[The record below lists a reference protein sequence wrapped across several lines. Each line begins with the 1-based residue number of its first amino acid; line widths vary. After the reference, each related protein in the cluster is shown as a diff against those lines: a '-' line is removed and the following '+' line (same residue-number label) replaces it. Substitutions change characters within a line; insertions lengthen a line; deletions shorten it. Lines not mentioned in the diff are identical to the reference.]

1 VLTVKKMI
9 AENIKISSS
18 NLTLMTIDGE
28 ELADHGGLEDLPVV
42 DGSTIQVAFN
52 DSLINSQGTKFER
65 ANKELLKALTTTSP
79 SSSSSSH
86 RPSPTPRLA
95 EQAVVDAVSAH
106 RLAQQALENAQQALA
121 KAEVAEETADATL
134 TEAVS
139 EALAEKVAAEQAVDE
154 AEAALATSGCR
165 TVTNGYE

>member
-1 VLTVKKMI
+1 MKKMI

-28 ELADHGGLEDLPVV
+28 ELADHGGLEDFPVG

-79 SSSSSSH
+79 SSSSSSSH

-121 KAEVAEETADATL
+121 KAEVAEERADATL

>member
-1 VLTVKKMI
+1 MKKMI

-18 NLTLMTIDGE
+18 NLTLMTIHGE
-28 ELADHGGLEDLPVV
+28 ELADHGGLEDFPVG
-42 DGSTIQVAFN
+42 DGSTIQLVFN

-79 SSSSSSH
+79 SSSSSH

>member
-1 VLTVKKMI
+1 MKKMI

-28 ELADHGGLEDLPVV
+28 ELADHGGLEDFPVV

>member
-1 VLTVKKMI
+1 MKKMI

-28 ELADHGGLEDLPVV
+28 ELADHGGLEDFPVG

-121 KAEVAEETADATL
+121 KAEVAEERADATL

>member
-1 VLTVKKMI
+1 MLTVKKMI